1 MIRVG
6 GTSDASAS
14 AIDALVSELRILR
27 ADRGV
32 SYRDLAERI
41 TERRIAQGMPPAA
54 ARVAHSTISDA
65 FRPGRRRLNAGLI
78 SEIVQAL
85 GEDAAEAA
93 RWRARAAAT
102 ALAPAPVVIPAPEES
117 AGVRARRTWAVI
129 AALLVAGVLLNAT
142 GKFVNPLLGDVF
154 FFDMIGTAV
163 VAILAGPWVAAGV
176 GALFILVELLK
187 GQLVAALFS
196 VTMVTAGLVWGFGA
210 TRFGMA
216 STLPRFLGL
225 SAIVAVATSLIAVP
239 ITVLYLGG
247 ATDRGLDALRDTVMA
262 IARVDSGVAI
272 GVVNLTISVVDKLA
286 VGAAA
291 YAIARVVGATGSVD
305 VRHAHGSRLEA

>member
-1 MIRVG
+1 MG
-6 GTSDASAS
+6 GTSDASTS
-14 AIDALVSELRILR
+14 AIDALVSDLRTLR

-32 SYRDLAERI
+32 SYRDLAIGI

-54 ARVAHSTISDA
+54 ARVAHSTIPDA

-102 ALAPAPVVIPAPEES
+102 AAPALAPPPVVIPAPDES
-117 AGVRARRTWAVI
+117 AGVRAPRTWAVI

-187 GQLVAALFS
+187 GQLVDALFS

-262 IARVDSGVAI
+262 IAGVDSDLAI

-291 YAIARVVGATGSVD
+291 YAIARVVGSTGPVG
-305 VRHAHGSRLEA
+305 VHHAHGSRLEA

>member
-1 MIRVG
+1 MG
-6 GTSDASAS
+6 GTNATR
-14 AIDALVSELRILR
+14 IDALITDLR
-27 ADRGV
+27 ALRASKGV
-32 SYRDLAERI
+32 SYRDLAARI
-41 TERRIAQGMPPAA
+41 TDRRIADGKNPAS
-54 ARVAHSTISDA
+54 ARVPHTTISDA
-65 FRPGRRRLNAGLI
+65 FRLGRRRLNPALI
-78 SEIVQAL
+78 AEIVAAL
-85 GEDAAEAA
+85 DEDPTAVDA
-93 RWRARAAAT
+93 WRARVAAAT
-102 ALAPAPVVIPAPEES
+102 AVDAVPDVDALPDPIPNLVSTPS
-117 AGVRARRTWAVI
+117 ARRPPGWI
-129 AALLVAGVLLNAT
+129 FLLILAGLLLNAT

-163 VAILAGPWVAAGV
+163 VAILAGPWAAAGV

-291 YAIARVVGATGSVD
+291 YAIARVVGSTGAVG
-305 VRHAHGSRLEA
+305 VRRARGSRLEA

>member
-1 MIRVG
+1 MPDPIPN
-6 GTSDASAS
+6 
-14 AIDALVSELRILR
+14 LVS
-27 ADRGV
+27 
-32 SYRDLAERI
+32 
-41 TERRIAQGMPPAA
+41 TPPA
-54 ARVAHSTISDA
+54 R
-65 FRPGRRRLNAGLI
+65 RPPGWILLLLLAGL
-78 SEIVQAL
+78 
-85 GEDAAEAA
+85 
-93 RWRARAAAT
+93 
-102 ALAPAPVVIPAPEES
+102 
-117 AGVRARRTWAVI
+117 
-129 AALLVAGVLLNAT
+129 LLNAT